1 MIGKTINACLSKV
14 ATFST
19 IILITIALSLLGC
32 KGSTVEVKNLPWQ
45 ISLNEAGQV
54 EVFDVTLGKST
65 LTEAVNQWRVE
76 AKVALFESPE
86 GEQSLEGYFGLVK
99 LGPFSAQ
106 MVARIEV
113 SPEEMEKFV
122 AGRVK
127 RAPMPSGVKRYKLKS
142 EHLRQAYGLVVSE
155 ITYIPL
161 ISSDDKLL
169 QQRFG
174 EPVERQD
181 LAEGRSLWFYP
192 KKGVVVILDENDK
205 EVFQYFN
212 PENYQRVRARLAAG
226 KAKQLK

>member
-86 GEQSLEGYFGLVK
+86 GEQSLEGYFWTRKTGS
-99 LGPFSAQ
+99 F
-106 MVARIEV
+106 
-113 SPEEMEKFV
+113 
-122 AGRVK
+122 
-127 RAPMPSGVKRYKLKS
+127 
-142 EHLRQAYGLVVSE
+142 
-155 ITYIPL
+155 
-161 ISSDDKLL
+161 
-169 QQRFG
+169 
-174 EPVERQD
+174 
-181 LAEGRSLWFYP
+181 
-192 KKGVVVILDENDK
+192 
-205 EVFQYFN
+205 
-212 PENYQRVRARLAAG
+212 
-226 KAKQLK
+226 